1 MTLRVPPLRER
12 REDIPLLAKSILN
25 AAMVAF
31 DKRLDGF
38 TEEALKC
45 LQAYSWPGNVRE
57 LQNEIQRLL
66 VFADGDRIG
75 ADRLS
80 IHILHV
86 AAAISSSASR
96 RWKPGCCAK
105 P

>member
-66 VFADGDRIG
+66 VFA
-75 ADRLS
+75 
-80 IHILHV
+80 V